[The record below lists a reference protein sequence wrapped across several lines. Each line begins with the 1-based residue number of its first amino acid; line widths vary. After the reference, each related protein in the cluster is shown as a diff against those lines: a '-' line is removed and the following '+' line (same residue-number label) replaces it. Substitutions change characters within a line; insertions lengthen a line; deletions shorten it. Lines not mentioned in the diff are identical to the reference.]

1 MAAEWVRQH
10 CLSFPQ
16 ATENVQWGND
26 LVFKV
31 AGKMFAVLCLEPSQH
46 VLSFKCTP
54 EDFAQLTEL
63 PGIVPA
69 PYLAR
74 AQWVAFEKINALPV
88 RELKAKLKN
97 SYELVVEKL
106 PKSTRAA
113 LNATPAGRK
122 KLR

>member
-63 PGIVPA
+63 QGIVPA

-74 AQWVAFEKINALPV
+74 AHWVALEHVNALPAK
-88 RELKAKLKN
+88 ELKSKLRN
-97 SYELVVEKL
+97 SYDLVVEKL
-106 PKSTRAA
+106 PKGTRAA
-113 LNATPAGRK
+113 LTAAPAGRK
-122 KLR
+122 TLR

>member
-1 MAAEWVRQH
+1 MAADWVRHH

-31 AGKMFAVLCLEPSQH
+31 GGKMFAVLCLEPSQH
-46 VLSFKCTP
+46 VLSFKCSP
-54 EDFAQLTEL
+54 EDFAELTEL

-74 AQWVAFEKINALPV
+74 AKWVALEKVNALPAG
-88 RELKAKLKN
+88 ELKTKLRR
-97 SYELVVEKL
+97 SYDLVVEKL
-106 PKSTRAA
+106 PKSARQ
-113 LNATPAGRK
+113 